1 MVLAR
6 VKMDWEDC
14 ARRILRIELARAG
27 VSYKELS
34 RRLEALGV
42 VETHM
47 NLSNKVARGRFSFEF
62 FLKCMRALN
71 VRSVEL
77 SEIYAPLQTNSGNQS
92 LEPEAS
98 GPQMES

>member
-6 VKMDWEDC
+6 VKMDWEDR

-42 VETHM
+42 DETHM

-77 SEIYAPLQTNSGNQS
+77 SEIYAPLPDEQRQS
-92 LEPEAS
+92 IVGAGGV
-98 GPQMES
+98 GPADG